1 MKPRKLAKGITALAL
16 TAAMTMSVAPA
27 GAAPSSADDLLGN
40 KPAGSEKFQ
49 FSDIQ
54 FLTGS
59 TGRAAGNGFMIGTS
73 DSGDEWQSIYKGTWQ
88 FTQLDFINNT
98 TGWMLAKSAENG
110 PNALLYTKDGGKTL
124 TKIKTGSM
132 NLERIDFK
140 NENIGF
146 GYSKAFTY
154 STTDGGQT
162 WTKMKTPANT
172 RYAEFSDPKNGYAL
186 EVVPGYGYKIHKTSN
201 GGKNWSSVLSVP
213 SKEISGGEI
222 AVEGHQVWVRLNGGA
237 GMSQQSYALYSSNNA
252 GKDWTKVISQDT
264 AGGGNAPGNSSGVVK
279 EGPASPGGH
288 PSNLSIFGGVAYLG
302 GFSPAG
308 EKIGVGRSDKSG
320 KTWTNMP
327 SITGIE
333 NDIDF
338 VNGKT
343 VWMADTSSEGA
354 IYLTKDGGKTWTP
367 KLKINK

>member
-1 MKPRKLAKGITALAL
+1 MRKSKFTKGITTLAI
-16 TAAMTMSVAPA
+16 TAAMTMSAASA
-27 GAAPSSADDLLGN
+27 GAASSSTSDLLGS
-40 KPAGSEKFQ
+40 KPAGSDKFQ

-54 FLTGS
+54 FLTGN

-73 DSGDEWQSIYKGTWQ
+73 DFGNDWQSIYKGTWQ

-98 TGWMLAKSAENG
+98 TGWMLAKSAANG
-110 PNALLYTKDGGKTL
+110 PNALLYTKDGGSTL

-132 NLERIDFK
+132 HLERISFK
-140 NENIGF
+140 NENMGF

-172 RYAEFSDPKNGYAL
+172 RYAEFSDQKNGYAL
-186 EVVPGYGYKIHKTSN
+186 VVVPGYGYKIHKTTD
-201 GGKNWSSVLSVP
+201 GGTNWATILSVP
-213 SKEISGGEI
+213 SAESSGGEI
-222 AVEGHQVWVRLNGGA
+222 AVDGNEVWVRLNGGA
-237 GMSQQSYALYSSNNA
+237 GMSQQSYALYSSRNA

-264 AGGGNAPGNSSGVVK
+264 AGGGKAPGNSSGVVK

-288 PSNLSIFGGVAYLG
+288 PSNLSIVEGGAYLG

-308 EKIGVGRSDKSG
+308 EKIGVGESANG
-320 KTWTNMP
+320 GQTWTNLP
-327 SITGIE
+327 SITGFE

-338 VNGKT
+338 INGKIG
-343 VWMADTSSEGA
+343 WMADTSSEGA
-354 IYLTKDGGKTWTP
+354 IYLTKDGGKTWTS